1 MSTVIS
7 WFEHPLA
14 LPFFGIRMK
23 TDLFQS
29 CGHCWV
35 FQICWHIEC
44 STLTA
49 SSFRIWNSSTGI
61 PSPPLALF
69 VVMLPKVH
77 FTLHFRMWGSRWMT
91 TPSWFSRSLRPFL
104 YSSSVYSCH
113 LFLISSASDRSL
125 QFLFFIMPILAWNA
139 PLISPI
145 FLKRS
150 LVFTTI
156 FPPLFLCIV
165 HLRRSYLSLLVSGTL
180 YSVGCIF
187 PFFPCLS
194 YFFFLQLFVKP
205 PQTNA
210 LPSCISLPL
219 KWFWLL
225 PLVHCS
231 ELQFIVQSTVQSIV
245 YEPIQITFLK
255 YCNYRDEKQIG
266 DFKAIGLQK

>member
-1 MSTVIS
+1 MSDHTIMINWVIK
-7 WFEHPLA
+7 A
-14 LPFFGIRMK
+14 L
-23 TDLFQS
+23 
-29 CGHCWV
+29 
-35 FQICWHIEC
+35 
-44 STLTA
+44 
-49 SSFRIWNSSTGI
+49 
-61 PSPPLALF
+61 
-69 VVMLPKVH
+69 
-77 FTLHFRMWGSRWMT
+77 
-91 TPSWFSRSLRPFL
+91 L
-104 YSSSVYSCH
+104 YSSPVYSWH
-113 LFLISSASDRSL
+113 FLLIFPASVRYL
-125 QFLFFIMPILAWNA
+125 LFLFFIMPILAWNA

-165 HLRRSYLSLLVSGTL
+165 HLRRSYLSLWVSGTL

-225 PLVHCS
+225 PPVHCS
-231 ELQFIVQSTVQSIV
+231 ELQFIVQSIVQSVV
-245 YEPIQITFLK
+245 YEPIQIIFLK

-266 DFKAIGLQK
+266 DFKGIGLQK